1 MSGELPGDEKV
12 VCNVCEE
19 QIDEAVESV
28 FDILQLD
35 PALSDGFYA
44 LLVNWLDENNVDV
57 IPRSSFE

>member
-19 QIDEAVESV
+19 QIYEAVESV
-28 FDILQLD
+28 FDVLQLD
-35 PALSDGFYA
+35 PESSDGFYA

-57 IPRSSFE
+57 IPRGSFE